1 MALLN
6 VEVVMGTKD
15 VARNNTSEVATVL
28 LVVSLEKMREKKIA
42 SFYPFIALYVCLYLV
57 LHIDHSFG
65 IAVAKI

>member
-28 LVVSLEKMREKKIA
+28 LVISLEKLKK
-42 SFYPFIALYVCLYLV
+42 
-57 LHIDHSFG
+57 
-65 IAVAKI
+65 